1 MKRIELMKTCR
12 NLRRVSG
19 GFPAG
24 YFVDQERVLGE
35 TRRKNRGGIKVP
47 TQGLFYIIF
56 SLIYI
61 PPIFFNKKYIM
72 KHRSGAAEN
81 PPEIFPACF
90 GGFLGNALLMRK
102 ETRRSFRRLSEMA
115 VIA

>member
-24 YFVDQERVLGE
+24 FLADQERVSGE

-47 TQGLFYIIF
+47 AQGLFYIIF
-56 SLIYI
+56 SLICI
-61 PPIFFNKKYIM
+61 PPIFFNKKYIR
-72 KHRSGAAEN
+72 KHRSGAEQN
-81 PPEIFPACF
+81 PPEKLPAGF
-90 GGFLGNALLMRK
+90 GGFPVYRHQIK
-102 ETRRSFRRLSEMA
+102 EITRRSFRRLSEMA
-115 VIA
+115 VAA

>member
-24 YFVDQERVLGE
+24 FRADQERVSWE
-35 TRRKNRGGIKVP
+35 TRRKNMGGIKVP
-47 TQGLFYIIF
+47 TRGLFYIIF

-61 PPIFFNKKYIM
+61 PPIFFNKKYTR
-72 KHRSGAAEN
+72 KHRSGAEQN
-81 PPEIFPACF
+81 PPEKLPAGF
-90 GGFLGNALLMRK
+90 GGFPAYRHQIK
-102 ETRRSFRRLSEMA
+102 EITRRSFRRLSEMA
-115 VIA
+115 VAA